1 MKLWAII
8 EYTFREGLAR
18 KTIIGFAVISTFF
31 LLLGILA
38 AFLIPTVIEMGNAQS
53 GQTTIDITKDPA
65 TVWQVQAVLTG
76 FINFAALVLSIFAT
90 ASILPNTMEKG
101 SIDLLLS
108 KPVSR
113 VEILLGK
120 SLGSLLI
127 VLVNVAYFIIGM
139 WLIVGLRT
147 GEWNMSFLGVTFS
160 ITYTYLVLF
169 APMLVIGI
177 ASRSSALTIII
188 LYVFIFLISPIL
200 ESREII
206 LQLASSDIAKTILDG
221 LYYILPKPDA
231 LGKVSYSLVMHTSV
245 DWMPIWSSGLFAAAM
260 YIFAG
265 WLFRRKDF

>member
-31 LLLGILA
+31 LLLGVLA
-38 AFLIPTVIEMGNAQS
+38 AFLIPTMIEMGNAQT
-53 GQTTIDITKDPA
+53 GTTTIDITSDPKMI
-65 TVWQVQAVLTG
+65 WQVQSVMTG
-76 FINFAALVLSIFAT
+76 FINFAALLLSIFAT
-90 ASILPNTMEKG
+90 ASIIPNTMEKG

-113 VEILLGK
+113 YEILFGK

-147 GEWNMSFLGVTFS
+147 GEWNSSFLGVTFS
-160 ITYTYLVLF
+160 ITYTFLILF

-188 LYVFIFLISPIL
+188 LYVFIFLVSPIL
-200 ESREII
+200 ESRDLI
-206 LQLASSDIAKTILDG
+206 LQIASSDTAKTILDT

-231 LGKVSYSLVMHTSV
+231 LGKVSHSLVMHTSI

-260 YIFAG
+260 YALAA